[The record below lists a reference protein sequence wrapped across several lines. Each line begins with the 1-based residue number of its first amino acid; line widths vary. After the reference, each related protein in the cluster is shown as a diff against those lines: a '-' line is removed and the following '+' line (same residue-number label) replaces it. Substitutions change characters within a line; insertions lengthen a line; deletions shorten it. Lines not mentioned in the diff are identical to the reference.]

1 MESKI
6 YTKTGDKLTT
16 SLPNRGR
23 VSKGDD
29 ILQLLGAMDELN
41 SQLGVV
47 RAECECP
54 DLARF
59 ILRIQEN
66 ILKISGAIACNFRQ
80 GPGVED
86 KEVQLLEKAIDN
98 VEMTFVREKR
108 FHCPGETL
116 RGAHMDVART
126 VARRAERLMAVCE
139 KKISF
144 SMQTLQY
151 INRLSDYLYVLAR
164 QTDSVSK

>member
-1 MESKI
+1 MENKI

-29 ILQLLGAMDELN
+29 IIQLLGTLDELN
-41 SQLGVV
+41 SQMGVV

-54 DLARF
+54 DLARLL
-59 ILRIQEN
+59 LRIQEN

-80 GPGVED
+80 GPGVEE

-98 VEMTFVREKR
+98 IEMSFVREKR

-126 VARRAERLMAVCE
+126 VARRAERLMALCDR
-139 KKISF
+139 KLSF
-144 SMQTLQY
+144 SAQSLQY

-164 QTDSVSK
+164 QTDAAKR